1 MRSKT
6 MLVLLLAAYL
16 IQQAACASSGTSVV
30 TISNSSIHLTVG
42 RYSGT
47 VMIINCSV
55 ALQNGTSGRTVLI
68 SPNQK
73 DLLAEGITVNASP
86 ISFSDAPPFQCR
98 IIIAANPSAK
108 PGNYSIQFATIG
120 ADPSIN
126 NATVNV
132 FVSPSQSTTTQ
143 QIPAG
148 TASGPQQIG
157 QQPDYVTQLFVTI
170 AAIIVIIALYVTIMN
185 RRKRNFDAFQIEQS

>member
-1 MRSKT
+1 MHVKT
-6 MLVLLLAAYL
+6 MLVFLLAAYL
-16 IQQAACASSGTSVV
+16 IQQASCASSGTSVV
-30 TISNSSIHLTVG
+30 TLSNSSIHLMVG
-42 RYSGT
+42 KYSGT

-55 ALQNGTSGRTVLI
+55 ELQNGTSGRTVLI

-86 ISFSDAPPFQCR
+86 ISLFDAPPFQCR

-108 PGNYSIQFATIG
+108 PGNYSIQFAAIG

-126 NATVNV
+126 NATMNV
-132 FVSPSQSTTTQ
+132 FVSPSQSTTIQ
-143 QIPAG
+143 QVPAG
-148 TASGPQQIG
+148 TASVQRQIG
-157 QQPDYVTQLFVTI
+157 QQPDYVTPLFVTI

-185 RRKRNFDAFQIEQS
+185 RRRRNLDAFQIEQS